1 MRDNDPLNRL
11 LTVLR
16 DRRIPL
22 ARDDVQWAFESV
34 KTQDDAAAWVDE
46 YLHNNTL
53 LTKEE
58 LELYEALCE
67 KDERVKERTDLP
79 EIQPIQDED
88 LRAAIES
95 LETSTAAIDQQ
106 TKALEVQMDALLE
119 LRTQNAEPSNAVR
132 RKLDDRKKKNVQE
145 KGQLDF
151 DVEGLTETIN
161 ERVSSSQKQIK
172 AAASSLTSTTNDRL
186 TSDDRMLS
194 ALTKLSSKLESS
206 GNDQFDPQTIDKWC
220 TSLVSLRAAGIRTRV
235 DRIFH
240 ETLLKPDG
248 SEETDRPEEEAIAEK
263 EALKE
268 ELETLHAEILS
279 VAQMGVEQELRGP
292 ILQTLEQGQ
301 GQQKRL
307 QTRFLDYILASIEYM
322 TNRLHFLTTHATDLH
337 AHTTALTEISAHFT
351 AALPPPAAPRAS
363 PYKQAAAARARAKS
377 TAATP
382 ISLSAATQQLLRQL
396 DISLPPATATAACQA
411 LAQASLDC
419 QNRLLA
425 HVDSSQLAAVRSVGD
440 AVGTGA
446 VEVQEI
452 LEALFVNSAYATV
465 AVTRPEVEEML
476 KAVEKGIGEERMEVA
491 GTDAKGKRRERAFVG
506 RWGGGD
512 E

>member
-79 EIQPIQDED
+79 EVQPIQDED

-151 DVEGLTETIN
+151 N
-161 ERVSSSQKQIK
+161 
-172 AAASSLTSTTNDRL
+172 
-186 TSDDRMLS
+186 
-194 ALTKLSSKLESS
+194 
-206 GNDQFDPQTIDKWC
+206 
-220 TSLVSLRAAGIRTRV
+220 
-235 DRIFH
+235 
-240 ETLLKPDG
+240 
-248 SEETDRPEEEAIAEK
+248 
-263 EALKE
+263 
-268 ELETLHAEILS
+268 
-279 VAQMGVEQELRGP
+279 
-292 ILQTLEQGQ
+292 
-301 GQQKRL
+301 
-307 QTRFLDYILASIEYM
+307 ILASIEYM

-337 AHTTALTEISAHFT
+337 AHTTALAEISAHFT

-396 DISLPPATATAACQA
+396 DISLPPATVAAACQA

-425 HVDSSQLAAVRSVGD
+425 HFDSSQLAAVRSVGD

-476 KAVEKGIGEERMEVA
+476 KAVEKGIGEKCLSVQ
-491 GTDAKGKRRERAFVG
+491 GK
-506 RWGGGD
+506 
-512 E
+512 

>member
-1 MRDNDPLNRL
+1 MTLDQ
-11 LTVLR
+11 TV
-16 DRRIPL
+16 DQP
-22 ARDDVQWAFESV
+22 A
-34 KTQDDAAAWVDE
+34 DA
-46 YLHNNTL
+46 
-53 LTKEE
+53 TK
-58 LELYEALCE
+58 
-67 KDERVKERTDLP
+67 
-79 EIQPIQDED
+79 
-88 LRAAIES
+88 
-95 LETSTAAIDQQ
+95 
-106 TKALEVQMDALLE
+106 
-119 LRTQNAEPSNAVR
+119 
-132 RKLDDRKKKNVQE
+132 
-145 KGQLDF
+145 
-151 DVEGLTETIN
+151 VEGLTETIN

-194 ALTKLSSKLESS
+194 ALTKLSSKLSSS

-240 ETLLKPDG
+240 ETLLKSDG

-279 VAQMGVEQELRGP
+279 VAQMGVEQELRSP

-307 QTRFLDYILASIEYM
+307 QTRFLDYVSSPPMPISAHTYILTIAQILASIEYM

-337 AHTTALTEISAHFT
+337 AHTTALAEISAHFT

-396 DISLPPATATAACQA
+396 DISLPPATVAAACQA

-476 KAVEKGIGEERMEVA
+476 KAVEKGIGEVSGCMADIQERMEVA